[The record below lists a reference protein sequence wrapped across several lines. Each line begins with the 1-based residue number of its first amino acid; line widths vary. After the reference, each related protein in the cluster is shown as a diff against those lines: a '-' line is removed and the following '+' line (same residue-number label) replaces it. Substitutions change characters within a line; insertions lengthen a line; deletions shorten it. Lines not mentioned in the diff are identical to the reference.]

1 MTYRFDLLQWRKE
14 QTGKSYEEIA
24 HESDLSLNASWKLIK
39 GKCDP
44 SASSLTK
51 IFSGMGL
58 DTRFALDHDLKKR
71 QFWRAV
77 VRAAR

>member
-1 MTYRFDLLQWRKE
+1 MSYRFDLLQWRKE
-14 QTGKSYEEIA
+14 QTGKSYDEIA
-24 HESDLSLNASWKLIK
+24 DDSDISLNAAWKLIR

-44 SASSLTK
+44 SASTLTK
-51 IFSGMGL
+51 IFEGMGL
-58 DTRFALDHDLKKR
+58 DPKRALDHDLKAS